1 MAGDGLVTRGTAKVS
16 WGESGATCSVPGR
29 TATWLTQSGRRLM
42 PTARGGTHSP
52 SPPRLG
58 EAVRAAE
65 GARSLTLRSKHPGA
79 RRGPGSQRER
89 RGAPASVLVP
99 RALWATHTLSQPR
112 WVCSLSRAP
121 YLCWAVPDLL

>member
-58 EAVRAAE
+58 EAVRRRE
-65 GARSLTLRSKHPGA
+65 RSKHPGA